1 MSIAYLV
8 CVRIC
13 VSNGE
18 EIGASLAPEVVR
30 RSRSSAATKRHPFV
44 LEKRFYFAGL
54 SGLTKPVGETAL
66 RLERRTDSHCRSNA
80 PLHEQSSA
88 LAILDSPAWNDRT
101 I

>member
-1 MSIAYLV
+1 L
-8 CVRIC
+8 
-13 VSNGE
+13 
-18 EIGASLAPEVVR
+18 P
-30 RSRSSAATKRHPFV
+30 
-44 LEKRFYFAGL
+44 GL
-54 SGLTKPVGETAL
+54 SGLTKPVGKTAL